1 MAVSEIGI
9 SGFASYLPRYR
20 VRLDDWCRWTG
31 DSWDKVRTV
40 IGTGFRMR
48 GSNENAYTMAATA
61 VTIIPLL
68 IVFFCAQKYFVEG
81 IVTTGIKG

>member
-1 MAVSEIGI
+1 MASLVALKATHTWNEYTWPLII
-9 SGFASYLPRYR
+9 
-20 VRLDDWCRWTG
+20 TMTEEM
-31 DSWDKVRTV
+31 RTV
-40 IGTGFRMR
+40 QLAL
-48 GSNENAYTMAATA
+48 SLYKDEYTIEWELLMAATA